1 MDLLDSFPLAADL
14 FIPLIVPLWANFR
27 PLTISYRVTEDTDT
41 LQQVT
46 EMIADRNPELSSYQP
61 SLAVVITVVDAELSF
76 QSNTTVSISSI
87 VSQTSLAVVTVVDA
101 EVLSE

>member
-1 MDLLDSFPLAADL
+1 MDELPLNSDSP
-14 FIPLIVPLWANFR
+14 IPLVIPLWANFR
-27 PLTISYRVTEDTDT
+27 PLTISYRVTEDTHT

-76 QSNTTVSISSI
+76 QSTRVSISSI
-87 VSQTSLAVVTVVDA
+87 VSHLG
-101 EVLSE
+101 